1 MAKIIFTVDNINY
14 KGGGHFATFKN
25 ANYLCSRG
33 HDVVMY
39 SPVKAESDTESLLL
53 PDVSFTQK
61 ARFADADY
69 IVVPFENSEYFEK
82 VASLKN
88 THAEKVQW
96 IHIDYDTWKY
106 VVNDDT
112 ERRRQLLTAYDRV
125 VFVSKNNRDHFLKY
139 FPECA
144 SKSSVVYNFVD
155 SEAIS
160 VKAGEPVD
168 DEWFTKKNED
178 QLTVVLPGRLEEQK
192 AFHRMLDAAKV
203 LKERGLNIEW
213 LILGRGYEYDALLQ
227 KKERYGLDNV
237 HFLGFR
243 RNPYPFMR
251 AADIVAVLSEYEGL
265 ALTVAESLVAGTPVI
280 STRTGGVA
288 EMLSDEYG
296 WILDS
301 DLLSI
306 VDGMTAVY
314 NDRKSLEEKRAALRS
329 YAYDNERIKES
340 LEALFPTSEERGL
353 TVMNTQTAFP
363 APAPETK
370 TPDISIIIP
379 VYNTAGYLAECL
391 DSAAEQSFGNYEII
405 LVNDGSTDGSQ
416 RIIDD
421 YVYRYSDRIRAF
433 TIPNGGLGNARNY
446 GIGKARGKYLAFVD
460 SDDYIRR
467 DMLQK
472 MYEAARRHNA
482 DCVMADYI
490 AFWDDGRQKYVRS
503 VDLSD
508 AGRPDIMKYSAKY
521 GTVNICTKLVA
532 RELFDA
538 IRFPARF
545 YEDLATTPILL
556 SWAKNICYVREGLYF
571 YRQRPGSITSI
582 KSGDKRLLDCYA
594 AWDRIR
600 EHANP
605 LFEKEIQFAV
615 YWSLN
620 FFCTN
625 FLDDFTKHS
634 VEYYNRNRDYF
645 RGNACIADA
654 VRKGEFLD
662 FEHMD
667 VIPKIIHYCW
677 FGGGEKSELIQKCM
691 DSWKKYA
698 PDFAIIE
705 WNESNCDIHANRYVE
720 EAYEK
725 KQYAFVSDYFRLKAL
740 YDFGGVYMDTDTEL
754 HRMLEDFLY
763 EKAFFAFE
771 TPLFIHAGILGAVKN
786 FALINELR
794 QSYEY
799 DSLRASEAAG
809 ELVTIPHRLTQLL
822 KDRTNLQP
830 NGKSQLLEGNIRIFS
845 ANRMTVNVHDG
856 KCICC
861 HHYEGSWLKRNDG
874 PAADYTYEVLRH
886 FFTWDLLHEGDAPLT
901 GAQAQLLAYYKSEC
915 DRYENST
922 CWKITRPLRA
932 VMDFLKKMFRRSE
945 VS

>member
-14 KGGGHFATFKN
+14 KGGGHFATFKI
-25 ANYLCSRG
+25 ANYLCSCG
-33 HDVVMY
+33 HGVILY
-39 SPVKAESDTESLLL
+39 SPVKAEASVHAELADGIV
-53 PDVSFTQK
+53 VSQRASFS
-61 ARFADADY
+61 DADY
-69 IVVPFENSEYFEK
+69 IVVPFENSAFFEK
-82 VASLKN
+82 IANLK
-88 THAEKVQW
+88 TRAKKIQW
-96 IHIDYDTWKY
+96 IHIDYDVWKN
-106 VVNDDT
+106 VVQDDT
-112 ERRRQLLTAYDRV
+112 ERRRRLLTAYDRI
-125 VFVSKNNRDHFLKY
+125 VFVSEHNRNNFLKY
-139 FPECA
+139 FPEHA
-144 SKSSVVYNFVD
+144 EKSTVVYNFVD
-155 SEAIS
+155 SDKIRTMA
-160 VKAGEPVD
+160 ADAVD
-168 DEWFTKKNED
+168 AELFSKKTSNS
-178 QLTVVLPGRLEEQK
+178 LTVVLPGRLEEQK

-379 VYNTAGYLAECL
+379 VYNTADYLAECL
-391 DSAAEQSFGNYEII
+391 DSAVQQSFGNYEII

-538 IRFPARF
+538 IRFPAGF

-698 PDFAIIE
+698 PDFEIIE

>member
-14 KGGGHFATFKN
+14 KGGGHFATFKI
-25 ANYLCSRG
+25 ANYLCSCG
-33 HDVVMY
+33 HGVILY
-39 SPVKAESDTESLLL
+39 SPVKAEASVHAELADGIV
-53 PDVSFTQK
+53 VSQRASFS
-61 ARFADADY
+61 DADY
-69 IVVPFENSEYFEK
+69 IVVPFENSTFFEK
-82 VASLKN
+82 IANLK
-88 THAEKVQW
+88 TRAKKIQW
-96 IHIDYDTWKY
+96 IHIDYDVWKN
-106 VVNDDT
+106 VVQDDT
-112 ERRRQLLTAYDRV
+112 ERRRRLLTAYDRI
-125 VFVSKNNRDHFLKY
+125 VFVSEHNRNNFLKY
-139 FPECA
+139 FPEHA
-144 SKSSVVYNFVD
+144 EKSTVVYNFVD
-155 SEAIS
+155 SDKIRTMA
-160 VKAGEPVD
+160 ADAVD
-168 DEWFTKKNED
+168 AELFSKKTSNS
-178 QLTVVLPGRLEEQK
+178 LTVVLPGRLEEQK

-213 LILGRGYEYDALLQ
+213 LILGRGYEYDSLLQ

-243 RNPYPFMR
+243 QNPYSYMK
-251 AADIVAVLSEYEGL
+251 AADLVAILSEYEGL
-265 ALTVAESLVAGTPVI
+265 ALTVAESLTVGTPVL

-296 WILDS
+296 WILDN

-314 NDRKSLEEKRAALRS
+314 NDRKSLEEKRAALRC

-340 LEALFPTSEERGL
+340 LEALFPTSEERGHP
-353 TVMNTQTAFP
+353 VMNTQTAFA

-421 YVYRYSDRIRAF
+421 YVYRYPDRIRAF

-482 DCVMADYI
+482 DCVMTDYI
-490 AFWDDGRQKYVRS
+490 AFWDDGRQEYVRS
-503 VDLSD
+503 VDLPD

-532 RELFDA
+532 RELFDV
-538 IRFPARF
+538 IRFPAGF

-605 LFEKEIQFAV
+605 LFEKELQFAV

-625 FLDDFTKHS
+625 FLDDFTKQS
-634 VEYYNRNRDYF
+634 KEYYDRNRDYF
-645 RGNACIADA
+645 RENAYITDA
-654 VRKGEFLD
+654 IREETFLD
-662 FEHMD
+662 FEHLD
-667 VIPKIIHYCW
+667 TIPKIIHYCW
-677 FGGGEKSELIQKCM
+677 FGNGEKSELIQKCM

-698 PDFAIIE
+698 PDFEIME
-705 WNESNCDIHANRYVE
+705 WNESNCNIHTNRYVE

-725 KQYAFVSDYFRLKAL
+725 KQYAFVSDYFRLQAL

-754 HRMLEDFLY
+754 HRMLEDYLY

-771 TPLFIHAGILGAVKN
+771 TPVFIHAGILGAVKN
-786 FALINELR
+786 FELIGELR
-794 QSYEY
+794 QSYEN
-799 DSLRASEAAG
+799 DSLLGTEADG
-809 ELVTIPHRLTQLL
+809 EPVTIPYRLTQLL

-830 NGKSQLLEGNIRIFS
+830 NGKAQLLEGNIRIFS

-886 FFTWDLLHEGDAPLT
+886 YFTWDLLHEGGAPLT

>member
-14 KGGGHFATFKN
+14 KGGGHFATFKI
-25 ANYLCSRG
+25 ANYLCSCG
-33 HDVVMY
+33 HGVILY
-39 SPVKAESDTESLLL
+39 SPVKAEASVHAELADGIV
-53 PDVSFTQK
+53 VSQRASFS
-61 ARFADADY
+61 DADY
-69 IVVPFENSEYFEK
+69 IVVPFENSAFFEK
-82 VASLKN
+82 IANLK
-88 THAEKVQW
+88 TRAKKIQW
-96 IHIDYDTWKY
+96 IHIDYDVWKN
-106 VVNDDT
+106 VVQDDT
-112 ERRRQLLTAYDRV
+112 ERRRRLLTAYDRI
-125 VFVSKNNRDHFLKY
+125 VFVSEHNRNNFLKY
-139 FPECA
+139 FPEHA
-144 SKSSVVYNFVD
+144 EKSTVVYNFVD
-155 SEAIS
+155 SDKIRTMA
-160 VKAGEPVD
+160 ADAVD
-168 DEWFTKKNED
+168 AELFSKKTSNS
-178 QLTVVLPGRLEEQK
+178 LTVVLPGRLGEQK
-192 AFHRMLDAAKV
+192 AFHRMLDAAKI
-203 LKERGLNIEW
+203 LKERGTDIEW
-213 LILGRGYEYDALLQ
+213 LILGRGHEYGSLMQ
-227 KKERYGLDNV
+227 KKERYGLENV

-243 RNPYPFMR
+243 QNPYPYMK
-251 AADIVAVLSEYEGL
+251 AADLVAILSEYEGL
-265 ALTVAESLVAGTPVI
+265 ALTVAESLTVGTPVL
-280 STRTGGVA
+280 STRTGGVT

-296 WILDS
+296 WILDN

-314 NDRKSLEEKRAALRS
+314 NDRKSLEEKRAALRC

-340 LEALFPTSEERGL
+340 LEALFPASEERGHP
-353 TVMNTQTAFP
+353 VMNTQTAFA

-421 YVYRYSDRIRAF
+421 YVYRYPDRIRAF

-482 DCVMADYI
+482 DCVMTDYI
-490 AFWDDGRQKYVRS
+490 AFWDDGRQEYVRS
-503 VDLSD
+503 VDLPD

-532 RELFDA
+532 RALFDV
-538 IRFPARF
+538 IRFPAGF

-605 LFEKEIQFAV
+605 LFEKELQFAV

-625 FLDDFTKHS
+625 FLDDFTKQS
-634 VEYYNRNRDYF
+634 KDYYDRNRDYF
-645 RGNACIADA
+645 RGNAYIADA
-654 VRKGEFLD
+654 IREETFLD
-662 FEHMD
+662 FEHLD
-667 VIPKIIHYCW
+667 TIPKIIHYCW
-677 FGGGEKSELIQKCM
+677 FGNGEKSELIQKCM

-698 PDFAIIE
+698 PDFEIME
-705 WNESNCDIHANRYVE
+705 WNESNCDIHTNRYVE

-725 KQYAFVSDYFRLKAL
+725 KKYAFVSDYFRLKAL

-754 HRMLEDFLY
+754 HRMLEDYLY

-771 TPLFIHAGILGAVKN
+771 TPVFIHAGILGAVKN
-786 FALINELR
+786 FELIGELR
-794 QSYEY
+794 QSYEN
-799 DSLRASEAAG
+799 DSLLGTEADG
-809 ELVTIPHRLTQLL
+809 EPVTIPYRLTQLL

-845 ANRMTVNVHDG
+845 ANRMTINVHDG

-886 FFTWDLLHEGDAPLT
+886 YFTWDLLHEGGAPLT

-932 VMDFLKKMFRRSE
+932 VMDFLKKMFRRGK

>member
-1 MAKIIFTVDNINY
+1 
-14 KGGGHFATFKN
+14 
-25 ANYLCSRG
+25 
-33 HDVVMY
+33 
-39 SPVKAESDTESLLL
+39 
-53 PDVSFTQK
+53 
-61 ARFADADY
+61 
-69 IVVPFENSEYFEK
+69 
-82 VASLKN
+82 
-88 THAEKVQW
+88 
-96 IHIDYDTWKY
+96 
-106 VVNDDT
+106 
-112 ERRRQLLTAYDRV
+112 
-125 VFVSKNNRDHFLKY
+125 
-139 FPECA
+139 
-144 SKSSVVYNFVD
+144 
-155 SEAIS
+155 
-160 VKAGEPVD
+160 
-168 DEWFTKKNED
+168 
-178 QLTVVLPGRLEEQK
+178 
-192 AFHRMLDAAKV
+192 
-203 LKERGLNIEW
+203 
-213 LILGRGYEYDALLQ
+213 
-227 KKERYGLDNV
+227 
-237 HFLGFR
+237 
-243 RNPYPFMR
+243 
-251 AADIVAVLSEYEGL
+251 
-265 ALTVAESLVAGTPVI
+265 
-280 STRTGGVA
+280 
-288 EMLSDEYG
+288 
-296 WILDS
+296 
-301 DLLSI
+301 
-306 VDGMTAVY
+306 
-314 NDRKSLEEKRAALRS
+314 
-329 YAYDNERIKES
+329 
-340 LEALFPTSEERGL
+340 
-353 TVMNTQTAFP
+353 
-363 APAPETK
+363 
-370 TPDISIIIP
+370 
-379 VYNTAGYLAECL
+379 
-391 DSAAEQSFGNYEII
+391 
-405 LVNDGSTDGSQ
+405 
-416 RIIDD
+416 
-421 YVYRYSDRIRAF
+421 
-433 TIPNGGLGNARNY
+433 
-446 GIGKARGKYLAFVD
+446 
-460 SDDYIRR
+460 
-467 DMLQK
+467 MLQK

-482 DCVMADYI
+482 DCVMTDYI
-490 AFWDDGRQKYVRS
+490 AFWDDGRQEYVRS
-503 VDLSD
+503 VDLPD

-532 RELFDA
+532 RELFDV
-538 IRFPARF
+538 IRFPAGF

-605 LFEKEIQFAV
+605 LFEKELQFAV

-698 PDFAIIE
+698 PDFEIIE

-725 KQYAFVSDYFRLKAL
+725 KKYAFVSDYFRLKAL

-754 HRMLEDFLY
+754 HRMLEDYLY

-771 TPLFIHAGILGAVKN
+771 TPVFIHAGILGAVKN
-786 FALINELR
+786 FELIGELR
-794 QSYEY
+794 QSYEN
-799 DSLRASEAAG
+799 DSLLGTEAAG
-809 ELVTIPHRLTQLL
+809 EPVTIPYRLTQLL

-886 FFTWDLLHEGDAPLT
+886 YFTWDLLHEGGAPLT

-932 VMDFLKKMFRRSE
+932 VMDFLKKMFRRGK